1 VSPPVVAPQADGRRW
16 GRLLI
21 FALAVVGGLLGAY
34 LFVDHLRTDPMAD
47 VRAYYDAGARLNAG
61 EPLYPPVADPDR
73 AEFYRYPPLLAI
85 VFRPIAALMPYEA
98 AAVLWAG
105 VCGVTFALTLRELGV
120 RRFEVW
126 AAVGIL
132 GIPIGWALAIG
143 QAQVQVTW
151 LLAIGAPWAV
161 ALAANLKVLPVLVA
175 VFWLGRR
182 DWAALRAFALVMLV
196 LGLVQLV
203 LEPAATIE
211 FLQVTNLSQ
220 VGDVNNL
227 SPYKLSPL
235 LWAVLVAAGGLV
247 AWRLAPTRWGWAAAV
262 TWSTLAT
269 PRLLSYL
276 LMSLLAG
283 LRRIDPG
290 RDAPSRR
297 PG

>member
-1 VSPPVVAPQADGRRW
+1 
-16 GRLLI
+16 
-21 FALAVVGGLLGAY
+21 
-34 LFVDHLRTDPMAD
+34 MAD

-61 EPLYPPVADPDR
+61 EPLYPPDADPDK

-85 VFRPIAALMPYEA
+85 LFRPIAALMPYEA
-98 AAVLWAG
+98 ATILWAG
-105 VCGVTFALTLRELGV
+105 VCAVTFALTLRELGV

-175 VFWLGRR
+175 IFWLGRR
-182 DWAALRAFALVMLV
+182 DWAALRAFALAMLV

-203 LEPAATIE
+203 LEPAATLE
-211 FLQVTNLSQ
+211 FLRVTNLSQ

-227 SPYKLSPL
+227 SPFKISPL
-235 LWAVLVAAGGLV
+235 LWAVLVTAGGLL
-247 AWRLAPTRWGWAAAV
+247 AWRLAPTRWGWATAV
-262 TWSTLAT
+262 AWSTLAT

-276 LMSLLAG
+276 LMTLLAC
-283 LRRIDPG
+283 LRRVGLVQGSRQERPGIADGTTAPG
-290 RDAPSRR
+290 RLD
-297 PG
+297 G